1 MRRPRWL
8 PVLSIIA
15 IALGLGPAHGCASG
29 HSGTAAEAGV
39 SAPPA
44 EGPAAAPAAP
54 RGPRPVVYLSG
65 AAGESRVEVEVV
77 STPATTQR
85 GLMYRQHLPPEDGML
100 FLMEE
105 RKVQSFWM
113 RNTLIPLDMIFI
125 DRDLTVVGVVDRATP
140 LTDDSRDVGRPSLY
154 VLEVNGGWAKQHGVG
169 AGSKVRFE
177 NVRDHRGVD
186 PLTMQR

>member
-29 HSGTAAEAGV
+29 HPGAEAEHSEAGV
-39 SAPPA
+39 SAPVADSP
-44 EGPAAAPAAP
+44 PVP
-54 RGPRPVVYLSG
+54 RGPRPAVYLSG
-65 AAGESRVEVEVV
+65 AQGESRVAVEVV
-77 STPATTQR
+77 STPAATQR
-85 GLMYRQHLPPEDGML
+85 GLMYRQHLPPDDGML

-113 RNTLIPLDMIFI
+113 HNTLIPLDMIFI
-125 DRDLTVVGVVDRATP
+125 DRDLTVVGIVEQATP
-140 LTDDSRDVGRPSLY
+140 LTEDSRDVGKPSVY
-154 VLEVNGGWAKQHGVG
+154 VLEVNGGWSKQHGVG

-177 NVRDHRGVD
+177 NVRNHAGVD
-186 PLTMQR
+186 PLTLQR